1 MIHPRFED
9 FIFERYTIDTNC
21 INTFDSAVVV
31 AETEEDAKHI
41 HPCVPS
47 DPRYNYPSWTTS
59 DNVTCKLL
67 SETVSSDLQAGD
79 IVCASFWNS

>member
-1 MIHPRFED
+1 MALKLYLISQNVN
-9 FIFERYTIDTNC
+9 DTY
-21 INTFDSAVVV
+21 NTFDSAVVV

-41 HPCVPS
+41 HPCDPS

-79 IVCASFWNS
+79 IVCASFWNSYFSF